1 MGKLK
6 SKSYTW
12 QDLWIDSEAKTQ
24 DRKINFAIQLLDEI
38 EKHVSAQL
46 TTEKQ
51 LEVLYFELND
61 FAKNE
66 DNLNLIK
73 LNTKLF
79 TRIVISGIEFM
90 GLKHL
95 YEDFLYLGAMIDM
108 KIKRVWNKKE
118 FYETVSGMIKK
129 IKYHKKFITDKLK
142 QKITSEYK
150 EVAGD
155 DFYIYFS

>member
-12 QDLWIDSEAKTQ
+12 NDLWLDSNANKQ
-24 DRKINFAIQLLDEI
+24 DRKINYAIHLLDEI
-38 EKHVSAQL
+38 ESLISSQP
-46 TTEKQ
+46 TTERQ
-51 LEVLYFELND
+51 LEVLYFEIND

-66 DNLNLIK
+66 ENLNLIQ

-79 TRIVISGIEFM
+79 TRIVISGMEFM
-90 GLKHL
+90 NLKHI

-129 IKYHKKFITDKLK
+129 IKYHKNFITDKLK
-142 QKITSEYK
+142 QKIASEYK
-150 EVAGD
+150 ESAGD
-155 DFYIYFS
+155 DFYIYFG